1 MNGCGTYDGSEIYEG
16 PGPAPD
22 RKEKDM
28 TKTTNAATGR
38 GFERWRERQAERASD
53 FGRDDVA
60 YAAYLDLATGERAQ
74 RNAGVPESG
83 LADVGRVD
91 LSEGDTDDVVYER
104 FRAELDGSAAR
115 RRTEEATRRERED
128 RIQEHRRHARE
139 CGYPMPQLY
148 DDGAGAV

>member
-1 MNGCGTYDGSEIYEG
+1 MSGCGTSDGSYEG
-16 PGPAPD
+16 PVSVPD
-22 RKEKDM
+22 RKEQKGM
-28 TKTTNAATGR
+28 TKKTNAATGR
-38 GFERWRERQAERASD
+38 GFEAWRQRQVEEADNGLDAQYR
-53 FGRDDVA
+53 R
-60 YAAYLDLATGERAQ
+60 YLDLATGERAQ

-128 RIQEHRRHARE
+128 SIQEHRRHARE

-148 DDGAGAV
+148 DDGAGAR